1 MINFVLWICI
11 IWMPVLFYVI
21 LRNEAKFKKNI
32 SLGVTMPQEA
42 REDEEVLNIIKVFKK
57 ELLIVTIAI
66 TLSAIPFMLLSFG
79 SRIGQGMT
87 IWMIWLVL
95 ATVVPYVPYVKYHK
109 QLKVLKEERGWVKA
123 QGDIRVVAFSGI
135 DDGYKWLSPY
145 AFIIPFVVAL
155 IPLVFEKTMAIV
167 YLMDAG
173 MILLCW
179 LGYRY
184 LYRNKMEIV
193 DENIAVTEAL
203 TRIRHRNWGKV
214 WMLTAWFLAAINVF
228 NMLFL
233 KGAEI
238 IAICGFVFLVV
249 AFMIFVFRIE
259 FSTRRLQEK
268 LTEESGVD
276 FYVDEDDKW
285 IWGMFYY
292 NTQDS
297 RLIINSRTGI
307 NTTVNMAKPAGK
319 VLMGLTVMLL
329 LGLPFLGMWMDKLET
344 TPVGLQFS
352 DDAVIAVHTGE
363 EYEVEV
369 DDIVAIEYCVEKPK
383 IRRTVGTGMENVQKG
398 IFSTP
403 WGSAKVCL
411 DPKNGPY
418 IHIETEDGEHYLFG
432 SSDDEQ
438 TEAVY
443 EQVKGLVD

>member
-1 MINFVLWICI
+1 MNLVIWGCV
-11 IWMPVLFYVI
+11 IWMPALFYFI
-21 LRNEAKFKKNI
+21 LRNEARFKKNI

-42 REDEEVLNIIKVFKK
+42 REDEEVLTILASFKK
-57 ELLIVTIAI
+57 QLLIACVGVVICALPFIA
-66 TLSAIPFMLLSFG
+66 LSFG
-79 SRIGQGMT
+79 SSIGSSMT
-87 IWMIWLVL
+87 IWMIWIVL

-109 QLKVLKEERGWVKA
+109 QLKVLKEKRGWVKA

-167 YLMDAG
+167 SLMDAG

-214 WMLTAWFLAAINVF
+214 WMLTTWFLAAINVF

-292 NTQDS
+292 NPQDS

-319 VLMGLTVMLL
+319 IFMGLTVLLL
-329 LGLPFLGMWMDKLET
+329 LGMPFLGLWMDKLES
-344 TPVGLQFS
+344 TPVQLELR
-352 DDAVIAVHTGE
+352 DEVVVAIHTGE
-363 EYEVEV
+363 EYEISI
-369 DDIVAIEYCVEKPK
+369 DDIAKVELCEDKPR
-383 IRRTVGTGMENVQKG
+383 INRTAGTGMENVQKG
-398 IFSTP
+398 LFSTP

-411 DPKNGPY
+411 NPNVAPY
-418 IHIETEDGEHYLFG
+418 LHIETVDGKHYLFG
-432 SSDDEQ
+432 SSDKAQVES
-438 TEAVY
+438 VY
-443 EQVKGLVD
+443 EKLEKLVD

>member
-1 MINFVLWICI
+1 MNLVLWACV
-11 IWMPVLFYVI
+11 IWMPALFYFI
-21 LRNEAKFKKNI
+21 LRNEARFKKNI

-42 REDEEVLNIIKVFKK
+42 REDKEVLTILTSFKK
-57 ELLIVTIAI
+57 QVLIACVGVVICALPFIA
-66 TLSAIPFMLLSFG
+66 LSFG
-79 SRIGQGMT
+79 SSIGSSMT
-87 IWMIWLVL
+87 IWMIWIVL
-95 ATVVPYVPYVKYHK
+95 ATVVPYVPYVRHHL
-109 QLKVLKEERGWVKA
+109 QLKAIKEKRGWVKA

-155 IPLVFEKTMAIV
+155 IPLVFEKTMTIV

-173 MILLCW
+173 MVLLCW

-184 LYRNKMEIV
+184 LYRNKMEMV

-214 WMLTAWFLAAINVF
+214 WMLTAWFVAAINVF

-292 NTQDS
+292 NPQDS
-297 RLIINSRTGI
+297 RLIINSRTGM
-307 NTTVNMAKPAGK
+307 NTTVNLAKPAGK
-319 VLMGLTVMLL
+319 MFMGLTVLLL
-329 LGLPFLGMWMDKLET
+329 LGLPFLGLWMDKLET
-344 TPVGLQFS
+344 TPVELELRN
-352 DDAVIAVHTGE
+352 DVVVAIHTGD
-363 EYEVEV
+363 EYEIPVG
-369 DDIVAIEYCVEKPK
+369 DIAKIEFCAEKPK
-383 IRRTVGTGMENVQKG
+383 ISRTAGTGMENVQKG
-398 IFSTP
+398 LFSTP

-411 DPKNGPY
+411 NPKVAPY
-418 IHIETEDGEHYLFG
+418 IHIETVEGKHYLFG